1 MTSSFLKTD
10 PWLDSILPCRI
21 ANRIRSRDFRL
32 RELFQSRPYDQ
43 KVKDRSNTLA
53 TSSDE
58 KQYLSSR
65 PVALVNAEC

>member
-10 PWLDSILPCRI
+10 FWFNSILPWRI

-32 RELFQSRPYDQ
+32 RELFQSPPFDPS
-43 KVKDRSNTLA
+43 VTERSNTLA

-58 KQYLSSR
+58 KQYLSNR
-65 PVALVNAEC
+65 ALALVNVEW

>member
-10 PWLDSILPCRI
+10 SWLNSSSPRPI

-32 RELFQSRPYDQ
+32 RELFQSRPFDPS
-43 KVKDRSNTLA
+43 VTERSNTLA

-58 KQYLSSR
+58 KQYLSNR
-65 PVALVNAEC
+65 PLALVNVEW